1 MVHSILL
8 RYSIKDPARE
18 REGGLKQTETDID
31 CANFK
36 NLINIVRAG
45 ERESFQN

>member
-31 CANFK
+31 WDELKYCE
-36 NLINIVRAG
+36 NLG
-45 ERESFQN
+45 EKAFRTRNDL